1 MTAILIQQAEIVTM
15 NEKME
20 IRYGDIWIKNDRIVK
35 IGEHLI
41 EEVEPG
47 TKIIEAE
54 GRTVLPGFIQTHT
67 HLCQAL
73 FRGQAD
79 DMELMDWL
87 KQRIWPLEAAHDH
100 DSLYHSA
107 KLGIGELI
115 QGGTTTIMDMETVH
129 HTDAAFEAMAET
141 GIRALSGKVMM
152 DVGDEL
158 PPALLEQTDAS
169 IAESIRLLER
179 WHGYDNNRIQYAFC
193 PRFVVSC
200 TETLLKNVRDL
211 SKDYDVM
218 VHTHASENQGEVT
231 IVEQRHGM
239 RNVEYLDHIGLAN
252 ERLVLAHCI
261 WLNDQEK
268 NIIRDKGVKMT
279 HCPGSNLKLA
289 SGVADVHGLNDMGAS
304 ISLGADGA
312 PCNNTMD
319 MFQEMKLAALLP
331 KPFHGPSAV
340 PALDVLKMATIQGAE
355 ALGLQHETGSLEEGK
370 KADMILLDL
379 QQFHSYPS
387 QTVDPVSRIV
397 YSASAA
403 DVDTTI
409 IDGRVVMENRIM
421 KTMDKRRVLQDADE
435 AVSRLVHRTAHLMQE
450 E

>member
-1 MTAILIQQAEIVTM
+1 MTAILIRQAEMVTM

-35 IGEHLI
+35 IGKHLLG
-41 EEVEPG
+41 EVEPD

-54 GRTVLPGFIQTHT
+54 GKTVLPGFIQTHT
-67 HLCQAL
+67 HLCQTL

-152 DVGDEL
+152 DIGDEL
-158 PPALLEQTDAS
+158 PPDLLEKTDVS
-169 IAESIRLLER
+169 IAESIRLLET

-211 SKDYDVM
+211 SKDYDVL
-218 VHTHASENQGEVT
+218 VHTHASENQGEVN

-239 RNVEYLDHIGLAN
+239 RNVEYLDHIGLAS

-261 WLNDQEK
+261 WLNDWEK
-268 NIIRDKGVKMT
+268 HIIREKGVKMT

-289 SGVADVHGLNDMGAS
+289 SGVADVHGLHDIGAA

-340 PALDVLKMATIQGAE
+340 PALEVLKMATIQGAE

-387 QTVDPVSRIV
+387 QTVDPISRIV

-409 IDGRVVMENRIM
+409 IDGRLVMENRIM